1 MVSYESPLFYFVAS
15 DQEALANRISEGLTV
30 LLESGEFQAFLK
42 AQPVYQD
49 SMTLMRGRTEIEI
62 ENPLLSEQSKA
73 ALKHYLTYYES
84 DLLIEPI
91 EVPLEKTNDHL

>member
-1 MVSYESPLFYFVAS
+1 
-15 DQEALANRISEGLTV
+15 
-30 LLESGEFQAFLK
+30 
-42 AQPVYQD
+42 
-49 SMTLMRGRTEIEI
+49 MTLMRGRTEIEI

-91 EVPLEKTNDHL
+91 DVPLEKTNDHL